1 MSSLSSS
8 DAGCQVERHH
18 RQLSVQTADP
28 VLSSEVEKGDGY
40 GGLCVSARLGRFT
53 IIRQLG
59 VGGMG
64 TVFAAYDEQLDRKV
78 ALKILH
84 NPERGSQSHR
94 DRTLREAKALARVRH
109 PRVVSI
115 YDVGTTNGQ
124 LYLAME
130 FVDGITLRA
139 WLSAQTRSWSEI
151 LRIFIASG
159 EGLQAAHEA
168 GVIHRDFKP
177 DNVLVG
183 KDGLPLVLDFGV
195 ARLGRQGPS
204 DSERIGEYPPDDS
217 HFTYQGALSGTPGY
231 MSPEQYGDEP
241 VGSASDQFSF
251 CAALYEALCGYL
263 PFSGST
269 LQEHALSVRGPL
281 RPPPVEAAFPPEVI
295 RILSRGLSINPTDR
309 FASMAELLQGAQ
321 RGTGADP
328 RGWSGVPAQPAAGAG
343 SSSDLCVSA
352 GAVCV
357 ESAWADSPR
366 SSGSV
371 ALPRIGNFAHWL
383 FESPHPA
390 SQSLSPP
397 NVYSA
402 VGGLRTDSASSIVA
416 AYRAD
421 GSLSPDPHHR
431 DDHLGWGNLH
441 PGLHSCAANVL
452 CSHHSALWNHRRLGT
467 RGSSPRPLPHA
478 VPTQCVQHPVGVA
491 CRIQTDQVIL
501 SRDEFVKSFPAACDF
516 PMMDGSQQVHSFE
529 SAG

>member
-8 DAGCQVERHH
+8 DAGYQVERHH

-28 VLSSEVEKGDGY
+28 VLGREVEKGDGY

-84 NPERGSQSHR
+84 NPERGSHSHR

-115 YDVGTTNGQ
+115 YDVGTTNDQ

-139 WLSAQTRSWSEI
+139 WLSAQTRSWCEI
-151 LRIFIASG
+151 LQIFIAAG

-195 ARLGRQGPS
+195 ARLGRQGPA
-204 DSERIGEYPPDDS
+204 DGERIGEDPPDDS
-217 HFTYQGALSGTPGY
+217 DFTYQGALSGTPGY

-269 LQEHALSVRGPL
+269 LQEHAVSVRGPL
-281 RPPPVEAAFPPEVI
+281 RPPPVETAFPPEVI

-309 FASMAELLQGAQ
+309 FASMTELLQALREEQGQ
-321 RGTGADP
+321 TRE
-328 RGWSGVPAQPAAGAG
+328 AGAG
-343 SSSDLCVSA
+343 SRRNLLLALGPAAICACLLVQFASSRHGRILREAVGVSLCLVLLTLLTGLLNRRTLRVNRFHRQMYMQLLAAFVQILIHRLWLLTLPTVPFRQILITEMIIWA
-352 GAVCV
+352 GATFTLACIPV
-357 ESAWADSPR
+357 PR
-366 SSGSV
+366 LYFAPIIPLFGIIAGSV
-371 ALPRIGNFAHWL
+371 LEEVRRGPFLMLYLLSVGSILWAWHA
-383 FESPHPA
+383 ESK
-390 SQSLSPP
+390 
-397 NVYSA
+397 
-402 VGGLRTDSASSIVA
+402 
-416 AYRAD
+416 
-421 GSLSPDPHHR
+421 
-431 DDHLGWGNLH
+431 
-441 PGLHSCAANVL
+441 
-452 CSHHSALWNHRRLGT
+452 
-467 RGSSPRPLPHA
+467 
-478 VPTQCVQHPVGVA
+478 
-491 CRIQTDQVIL
+491 QT
-501 SRDEFVKSFPAACDF
+501 K
-516 PMMDGSQQVHSFE
+516 
-529 SAG
+529 